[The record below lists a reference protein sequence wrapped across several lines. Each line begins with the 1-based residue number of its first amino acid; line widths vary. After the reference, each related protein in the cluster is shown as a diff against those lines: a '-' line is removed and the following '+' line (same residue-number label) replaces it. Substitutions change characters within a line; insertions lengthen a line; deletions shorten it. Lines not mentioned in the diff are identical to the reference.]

1 MIGFEGAAS
10 LPYDGCVALTALK
23 KANLRENTSLGKK
36 VLIEDGCSPVG
47 CVLTQV
53 NLQFQAIFT
62 TFNRIS
68 LFPAPQKVGRSCN
81 GHLPYSI
88 SSSSQ
93 RPRLVSKIYVK
104 CALITFSCFHF
115 CPFVL
120 IPMLW
125 IF

>member
-53 NLQFQAIFT
+53 SLRFHAIFT
-62 TFNRIS
+62 VFNGIFFFFS
-68 LFPAPQKVGRSCN
+68 F
-81 GHLPYSI
+81 
-88 SSSSQ
+88 
-93 RPRLVSKIYVK
+93 SKSG
-104 CALITFSCFHF
+104 AL
-115 CPFVL
+115 
-120 IPMLW
+120 M
-125 IF
+125 

>member
-53 NLQFQAIFT
+53 
-62 TFNRIS
+62 S
-68 LFPAPQKVGRSCN
+68 LRF
-81 GHLPYSI
+81 
-88 SSSSQ
+88 
-93 RPRLVSKIYVK
+93 
-104 CALITFSCFHF
+104 
-115 CPFVL
+115 
-120 IPMLW
+120 
-125 IF
+125 